1 MQRRV
6 LRTVLLPYSLP
17 LYTTRSSSATLQEE
31 CFRFVF
37 VGTLQGDTPVLIRE
51 TSRCCRGYHARDCVE
66 NLPLYS
72 FRPRAARPARRASR
86 FAMRCGVAEI
96 MRLPLSTP
104 PRPWQGVESRPQ
116 RRVNDGM
123 SRRTARPTPNPRFA
137 AASASPLP
145 QRCSRGT
152 PTCSGT
158 RGDRD
163 ASRGSCSRLQ
173 LSSFRAHNP

>member
-96 MRLPLSTP
+96 MCPPLSTP
-104 PRPWQGVESRPQ
+104 PRPWQGVESRPK

-123 SRRTARPTPNPRFA
+123 SRRTARPVPNPRFA
-137 AASASPLP
+137 VRMIPRYVILPRHAAEPPSLP
-145 QRCSRGT
+145 MLPSL
-152 PTCSGT
+152 P
-158 RGDRD
+158 
-163 ASRGSCSRLQ
+163 RLPCRQ
-173 LSSFRAHNP
+173 LAAA